1 MGSYLI
7 YGLFLFLIKNNSSV
21 FLFHIFIF
29 LGILVSVSSNNWLS
43 CWLGIEINLI
53 SFLPII
59 TDRSRIYSSES
70 IIRYFI
76 IQRMGSRLLF
86 MSIILVNGYFAFID
100 YLIVFRLIIKIGC
113 PPFHIWFPS
122 VIEGL
127 SWKNCFIL
135 RTIQKFTPIVL
146 ISYIRIRF
154 IMVFIIIACI
164 WGSVGGLSY
173 SSLRKIIAYSSI
185 YNLGWVIG
193 GINIF
198 IHSWFIYFVIYSST
212 LSILCY
218 LFNLNN
224 LNYLNQFFLIYNN
237 FYSWLIIMILF
248 ISMGGLPP
256 FLGFIPRIFIVY
268 SLVNREFYIMCIL
281 LLMRALV
288 VLFFYL
294 RVVFTGL
301 IINSLSLKFNFGEQ
315 TMIMYLFGI
324 ITIFGL
330 FILFLLKLYL

>member
-7 YGLFLFLIKNNSSV
+7 YGLFLFLIKNNSSF
-21 FLFHIFIF
+21 FLFHVFIF
-29 LGILVSVSSNNWLS
+29 LGILISVSSSNWLS
-43 CWLGIEINLI
+43 CWLGIEVNLI

-59 TDRSRIYSSES
+59 SDRLRIYSSES

-76 IQRMGSRLLF
+76 IQRIGSRLLF
-86 MSIILVNGYFAFID
+86 LSIVLINDYFLFIGH
-100 YLIVFRLIIKIGC
+100 LIIFRLIIKIGC

-146 ISYIRIRF
+146 ISYLRIRF
-154 IMVFIIIACI
+154 IMVFVIMACI
-164 WGSVGGLSY
+164 WGSIGGLSY

-185 YNLGWVIG
+185 YNLGWIIG
-193 GINIF
+193 GINIL
-198 IHSWFIYFVIYSST
+198 IHSWFIYFLIYSFT
-212 LSILCY
+212 LSILCC
-218 LFNLNN
+218 LFSFNN
-224 LNYLNQFFLIYNN
+224 LNYLNQLFLIYNN

-256 FLGFIPRIFIVY
+256 FIGFVPRVIIIY
-268 SLVNREFYIMCIL
+268 SLVTREFYIICIL

-301 IINSLSLKFNFGEQ
+301 MINSLSLKFNFIEQ
-315 TMIMYLFGI
+315 TILTYLFGTV
-324 ITIFGL
+324 TIFGL
-330 FILFLLKLYL
+330 FILFFLKLYL